1 MVQSRRRIEH
11 EPAFVLH
18 SYPYKE
24 TSLIVEAFSRRQ
36 GRTALIAK
44 GARRPRS
51 ALRGVLHAFQPL
63 RMSWTG
69 SGELNTLVVAEW
81 QGGLPFLRGFSLMCG
96 FYVNELILRLLPRED
111 AHEALFDA
119 YAWSLER
126 LGRGEPSAPVLRSF
140 EKRML
145 AELGYAMLLDQDAVS
160 GAPIDPEGL
169 YLYDPERGPLPVHG
183 VHGAAG
189 DMQGGDLL
197 VRGSTLRDLA
207 GDDFTSAQTLQQA
220 RGLMRALISQRLH
233 GQTLHTRSVLL
244 ELQDL

>member
-11 EPAFVLH
+11 EPTFVLH

-24 TSLIVEAFSRRQ
+24 TSLIIEAFSRTH

-63 RMSWTG
+63 RVSWSG
-69 SGELNTLVVAEW
+69 AGELNTLLAAEW
-81 QGGLPFLRGFSLMCG
+81 EGGLPFLRGFGLMCG
-96 FYVNELILRLLPRED
+96 FYVNELILRLLPRDD

-126 LGRGEPSAPVLRSF
+126 LGRGEPTAMVLRSF
-140 EKRML
+140 EKRLL
-145 AELGYAMLLDQDAVS
+145 AELGYAMLLDRDAAS
-160 GAPIDPEGL
+160 GAPIDPDGQ
-169 YLYDPERGPLPVHG
+169 YLYDPERGPLPVRGH
-183 VHGAAG
+183 AG
-189 DMQGGDLL
+189 GFSDREMV
-197 VRGSTLRDLA
+197 VRGSTLLNLA
-207 GDDFTSAQTLQQA
+207 GDDFSSGETLQQA
-220 RGLMRALISQRLH
+220 RGLMRALISQRLN

>member
-1 MVQSRRRIEH
+1 MAQSRRKVEH

-24 TSLIVEAFSRRQ
+24 TSLIIEAFSRRL

-63 RMSWTG
+63 HLTWAG
-69 SGELNTLVVAEW
+69 SGEMNTLVTAEW
-81 QGGLPFLRGFSLMCG
+81 QGGMPFLRGFGLMCG

-111 AHEALFDA
+111 SHENLFDA
-119 YAWSLER
+119 YADSLAR
-126 LGRGEPSAPVLRSF
+126 LGHGEPTAAVLRGF
-140 EKRML
+140 EKRLL
-145 AELGYAMLLDQDAVS
+145 AELGYAMLLDRDAAS
-160 GAPIDPEGL
+160 GAPIDPAMH
-169 YLYDPERGPLPVHG
+169 YLYDPERGPIG
-183 VHGAAG
+183 VTIPAAG
-189 DMQGGDLL
+189 VPAGEMV
-197 VRGSTLRDLA
+197 VRGSTLIDLDR
-207 GDDFTSAQTLQQA
+207 DDFSSGRTLHQA
-220 RGLMRALISQRLH
+220 RGLMRALIGQRLH

>member
-1 MVQSRRRIEH
+1 MAQSRRRVEH

-24 TSLIVEAFSRRQ
+24 TSLIIEAFSRRL

-63 RMSWTG
+63 RLTWAG
-69 SGELNTLVVAEW
+69 SGEMNTLVTAEW
-81 QGGLPFLRGFSLMCG
+81 QGGMPFLRGFGLMCG

-111 AHEALFDA
+111 SHENLFDA
-119 YAWSLER
+119 YADSLAR
-126 LGRGEPSAPVLRSF
+126 LGHGEPTAAVLRGF
-140 EKRML
+140 EKRLL
-145 AELGYAMLLDQDAVS
+145 AELGYAMLLDRDAAS
-160 GAPIDPEGL
+160 GAPIDPAIH
-169 YLYDPERGPLPVHG
+169 YLYDPERGPIAVTIP
-183 VHGAAG
+183 AAG
-189 DMQGGDLL
+189 VPAGEMV
-197 VRGSTLRDLA
+197 VRGSTLIDLDR
-207 GDDFTSAQTLQQA
+207 DDFSSGRTLHQA
-220 RGLMRALISQRLH
+220 RGLMRALIGQRLH